1 MGTGKWLGNRPIR
14 CNWATKS
21 SMGPQGDEVHNAGNG
36 NVMSTVVD
44 QMVPF
49 QSPLFQ
55 GAVIHFFF
63 LEQFAS

>member
-1 MGTGKWLGNRPIR
+1 
-14 CNWATKS
+14 
-21 SMGPQGDEVHNAGNG
+21 MGPQGDEVHNTGNG
-36 NVMSTVVD
+36 NVMNTAVD